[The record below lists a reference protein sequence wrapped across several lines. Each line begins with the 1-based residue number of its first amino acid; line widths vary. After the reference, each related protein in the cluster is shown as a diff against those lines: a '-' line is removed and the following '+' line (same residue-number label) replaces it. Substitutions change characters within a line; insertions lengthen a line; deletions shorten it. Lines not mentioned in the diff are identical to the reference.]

1 MPHAFSLPVALEES
15 ARILLYE
22 VVPIGKETEMIPFD
36 SSSTLEAEVAFMQPE
51 ASTTQHG
58 RDWSPRRNRR
68 REEGAVGWGVLWL
81 IGVPIP
87 ILIVAF
93 LLRGCT

>member
-1 MPHAFSLPVALEES
+1 MDAVSVRVGNDDGPVGHHRNAAGATKLT
-15 ARILLYE
+15 R
-22 VVPIGKETEMIPFD
+22 G
-36 SSSTLEAEVAFMQPE
+36 VAK
-51 ASTTQHG
+51 AS
-58 RDWSPRRNRR
+58 NR

-87 ILIVAF
+87 ILIIAF

>member
-1 MPHAFSLPVALEES
+1 MSTFH
-15 ARILLYE
+15 R
-22 VVPIGKETEMIPFD
+22 
-36 SSSTLEAEVAFMQPE
+36 SSTLGAEVSLTQPD
-51 ASTTQHG
+51 ACATQLG

-87 ILIVAF
+87 ILIIAF

>member
-1 MPHAFSLPVALEES
+1 MSTFS
-15 ARILLYE
+15 R
-22 VVPIGKETEMIPFD
+22 F
-36 SSSTLEAEVAFMQPE
+36 STLDAEVALTQPE
-51 ASTTQHG
+51 ACATQHG

-68 REEGAVGWGVLWL
+68 RENGAVGWGVLWL

-87 ILIVAF
+87 ILIIAF

>member
-1 MPHAFSLPVALEES
+1 MSPSENPSTLDVQAALVNFKES
-15 ARILLYE
+15 A
-22 VVPIGKETEMIPFD
+22 
-36 SSSTLEAEVAFMQPE
+36 AQA
-51 ASTTQHG
+51 G
-58 RDWSPRRNRR
+58 RDRTARGNRR

-87 ILIVAF
+87 ILIIAF